1 MQAIEQRMEQLRRG
15 LGKGDKTP
23 FHISL
28 FTFDVF
34 IFVCSYVDS
43 VAIEDFFTFH
53 FLSN

>member
-23 FHISL
+23 FQISL

-34 IFVCSYVDS
+34 IFACSSVDS
-43 VAIEDFFTFH
+43 VAIKDFFTFH